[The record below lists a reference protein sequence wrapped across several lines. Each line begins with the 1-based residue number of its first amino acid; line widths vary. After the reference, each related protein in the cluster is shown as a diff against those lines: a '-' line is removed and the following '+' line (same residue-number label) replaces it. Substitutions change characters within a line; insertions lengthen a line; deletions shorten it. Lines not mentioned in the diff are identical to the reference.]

1 MTGKSVKKLV
11 QAILKVL
18 LVIGGLQA
26 VLTFF
31 LSITNIFVLAVVWLP
46 LFALP
51 FGLLYYFSMS
61 PAARKHINIS
71 ASRYIWVLAL
81 VFYVISYGAL
91 RYSHLYVH
99 YTSID
104 ICSIERVK
112 YTKHRV
118 RISSVWDATGLHEIL
133 TSPFIISVA
142 YFPLSTMEEWAWIA
156 YERKYA

>member
-1 MTGKSVKKLV
+1 MRKAT
-11 QAILKVL
+11 QTILNVF

-26 VLTFF
+26 VVTFF
-31 LSITNIFVLAVVWLP
+31 ISITNMFVLALIWLP

-51 FGLLYYFSMS
+51 FGVLYYFSVLLS
-61 PAARKHINIS
+61 ARKHINIL
-71 ASRYIWVLAL
+71 ATRYIWVFAL
-81 VFYVISYGAL
+81 VFYLFSYGAL

-104 ICSIERVK
+104 ICSTEHVK

-118 RISSVWDATGLHEIL
+118 RISSVWDTTGFHEIL
-133 TSPFIISVA
+133 TSPFIISVV
-142 YFPLSTMEEWAWIA
+142 YFPLSIIEEWGWIA